1 MWYILR
7 ILKTCEKGCLRAWAV
22 AGIGTAGFHVAS
34 TMAAHAT
41 SHGSAPKHETAA
53 SVAVAILELLMILVI
68 LGIPLFTIAV
78 YYAST
83 H

>member
-1 MWYILR
+1 
-7 ILKTCEKGCLRAWAV
+7 
-22 AGIGTAGFHVAS
+22 
-34 TMAAHAT
+34 MAAHAT